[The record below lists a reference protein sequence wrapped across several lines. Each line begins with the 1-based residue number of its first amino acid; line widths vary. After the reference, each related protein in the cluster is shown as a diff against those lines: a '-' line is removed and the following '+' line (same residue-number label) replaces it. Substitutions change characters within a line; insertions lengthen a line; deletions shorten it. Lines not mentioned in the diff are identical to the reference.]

1 MEREEL
7 KAMEFTY
14 NLFYLDYY
22 CDSFKSLTAAINRA
36 KTSIKHNPH
45 CKGGYNIKLDNQ
57 IIAVY

>member
-22 CDSFKSLTAAINRA
+22 CDSFKSSKAPIRKRIYYA
-36 KTSIKHNPH
+36 PF
-45 CKGGYNIKLDNQ
+45 Y
-57 IIAVY
+57 